1 MAWGPITSWRIDGET
16 VTDFIFLGSKITAG
30 GDYSHEIK
38 RWLLFGRKVMT
49 NLDSIL
55 KSRDYFADKGL
66 SVQSYGFFSSYAWMW
81 ELDYKESWSLKNW
94 CFWTVV
100 LKTLES
106 PLDSKV
112 IQTVYSK
119 GNESWLFIGRT
130 DIEADTPIFWPPNAK
145 SWLIWKDPDVGKDWS
160 KRRRVWQRIR
170 WLDGITD
177 SMDFSL
183 SQLWEL
189 VMNRESWRAAV
200 RGVTK
205 SWTRLSN
212 WTELNWIIDL
222 IRFSLLFYNF
232 LSLFE

>member
-1 MAWGPITSWRIDGET
+1 MDVESCTVKKAEGWRIDAFELWCCRRLLSLLECKEIQSVHPKGDQSW
-16 VTDFIFLGSKITAG
+16 VFTA
-30 GDYSHEIK
+30 
-38 RWLLFGRKVMT
+38 
-49 NLDSIL
+49 
-55 KSRDYFADKGL
+55 
-66 SVQSYGFFSSYAWMW
+66 
-81 ELDYKESWSLKNW
+81 
-94 CFWTVV
+94 
-100 LKTLES
+100 
-106 PLDSKV
+106 
-112 IQTVYSK
+112 
-119 GNESWLFIGRT
+119 RT
-130 DIEADTPIFWPPNAK
+130 DVEAETPVLWPPDVK